1 MEAEICFHVSRETEP
16 VKPFLS
22 GDKMA
27 EEIKNWE
34 YRVQTIGGVFGTK
47 DEHIQATLN
56 EWGSEGWEAIN
67 VFTPEGSGK
76 ITIVAKRPLTDRAR
90 RLRSMPLQ

>member
-1 MEAEICFHVSRETEP
+1 MADET
-16 VKPFLS
+16 KQFQ
-22 GDKMA
+22 
-27 EEIKNWE
+27 
-34 YRVQTIGGVFGTK
+34 YRLQTIGGIFGTR
-47 DEHIQATLN
+47 DEDIQATLN